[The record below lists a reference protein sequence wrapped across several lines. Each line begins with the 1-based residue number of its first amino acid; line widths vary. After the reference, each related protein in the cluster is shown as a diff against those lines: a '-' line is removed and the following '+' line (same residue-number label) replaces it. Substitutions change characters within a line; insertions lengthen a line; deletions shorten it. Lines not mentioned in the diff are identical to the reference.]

1 MSVWVLV
8 VPLAE
13 YSRSTAAFV
22 ACRVTRQ
29 IFATIVWGSRLP
41 RAAAGLSITER
52 PTHSPSTSVSKL
64 RFGMAASARRVRLRC
79 DRVVVL

>member
-13 YSRSTAAFV
+13 YARSTEAFV

-29 IFATIVWGSRLP
+29 IFATIVSGRRFP
-41 RAAAGLSITER
+41 RAAAGLSR
-52 PTHSPSTSVSKL
+52 AANPHAVDVGLQAPLRHGGKRSPSKAEV
-64 RFGMAASARRVRLRC
+64 
-79 DRVVVL
+79 